1 MRNSLRLSFGTFA
14 LVALAACSHS
24 SDQPALSD
32 DLKQD
37 LAKAGGSDVQLAG
50 VTTPKLEVVSA
61 SERTKSPA
69 PAPRSPAVSRAPSAA
84 RGSSAVVK
92 SAQQETPAAAQP
104 ATRTEEAAPVEVL
117 KAPPVPEP
125 IPDRAGRPEAPRP
138 STQREPKGGWRTPGQ
153 VIRNAPFPINP

>member
-24 SDQPALSD
+24 TDAPALSD

-37 LAKAGGSDVQLAG
+37 LAKAGGGDVELAG
-50 VTTPKLEVVSA
+50 TTTPKLEVVSA
-61 SERTKSPA
+61 SERTKSPT
-69 PAPRSPAVSRAPSAA
+69 PAPKAPTVSRAPSAT

-92 SAQQETPAAAQP
+92 NTHQEAPAAAQT
-104 ATRTEEAAPVEVL
+104 ATRPDVSAPVEVL
-117 KAPPVPEP
+117 KTPPIPEP
-125 IPDRAGRPEAPRP
+125 FPDRAGRPEAPRP